1 MGFLDSLLK
10 PRVSLKE
17 AAENAPE
24 VMGCYKVYMNGELK
38 YVGKS
43 GYSLKQRF
51 IQYYDG
57 KMLLSAAGKRIHDNR
72 DAVEVS
78 WVVMISKNECER
90 LEQQWKSRLRP
101 EWNGL

>member
-1 MGFLDSLLK
+1 MGFFNSLAK
-10 PRVSLKE
+10 PKFTLKE

-24 VMGCYKVYMNGELK
+24 LMGCYKIYQNGELK

-43 GYSLKQRF
+43 GYSLRQRF

-72 DAVEVS
+72 DTVEVS
-78 WVVMISKNECER
+78 WIVMISKNECER
-90 LEQQWKSRLRP
+90 VEQQWKSRLKP
-101 EWNGL
+101 EWNRL